1 VKIEKK
7 SANNIS
13 NDSSKKGIS
22 VIMTDDPKSPDPAE
36 LHSEFED
43 PVLDKYLKSDGI
55 VLVNV
60 NNPIIDKYR
69 SKKQFQSRFNENIAN
84 YVLLIVAQYQTQKE
98 LELQSPDEREDSL
111 NNFRRKFFNL
121 QRALR
126 EDEEINYFEFDDE

>member
-1 VKIEKK
+1 MIDESPVELQTKT
-7 SANNIS
+7 NTNRGV
-13 NDSSKKGIS
+13 N

-60 NNPIIDKYR
+60 NNPIIEKYR
-69 SKKQFQSRFNENIAN
+69 SKKQFQNRFNENVAN

-98 LELQSPDEREDSL
+98 LELQSPDQREDSL
-111 NNFRRKFFNL
+111 FNFRRKYFNL
-121 QRALR
+121 QRDLR
-126 EDEEINYFEFDDE
+126 EDVEINYFEFDED